1 MDIFKAIVI
10 YIILMIMCENEG
22 GLPLREESP
31 PGSHQCPEDRE
42 YSGSPQDKQPS
53 QSLWVVG
60 LHHLDDPQQRLD
72 SRSPQ
77 VTHIQPLQVYQARP
91 TATEEEERGLMRG

>member
-1 MDIFKAIVI
+1 MLTGIALHFMVICKAIVT
-10 YIILMIMCENEG
+10 YITLMILCENEG

-77 VTHIQPLQVYQARP
+77 VTHI
-91 TATEEEERGLMRG
+91 